1 MKWKGTVS
9 QYSQRTIASKFASA
23 NASQASSTALRRS
36 KPVTR
41 MTDGFDRRI
50 RAELLS
56 QPADADVDDVRMR
69 IEVIAPDLRE
79 QPLAADDLAGAF
91 EQAVQ
96 ELELAVGELDDPFAT
111 LHLAPCD
118 VQRKRAGLQDV
129 SALPLVRA
137 PEMDANSRQELVE
150 RERLRQV
157 VPRAEPEAVQLR
169 RQVGP
174 GRDDHDRQ
182 ARVLRLERSEHA
194 QPVEPRQQ

>member
-69 IEVIAPDLRE
+69 SEVIAPDFRD
-79 QPLAADDLAGAF
+79 QRSAPAAFAAPLGRRGRGFDLVAADLND
-91 EQAVQ
+91 
-96 ELELAVGELDDPFAT
+96 
-111 LHLAPCD
+111 
-118 VQRKRAGLQDV
+118 
-129 SALPLVRA
+129 PLV
-137 PEMDANSRQELVE
+137 
-150 RERLRQV
+150 
-157 VPRAEPEAVQLR
+157 QLLWR
-169 RQVGP
+169 P
-174 GRDDHDRQ
+174 
-182 ARVLRLERSEHA
+182 
-194 QPVEPRQQ
+194 